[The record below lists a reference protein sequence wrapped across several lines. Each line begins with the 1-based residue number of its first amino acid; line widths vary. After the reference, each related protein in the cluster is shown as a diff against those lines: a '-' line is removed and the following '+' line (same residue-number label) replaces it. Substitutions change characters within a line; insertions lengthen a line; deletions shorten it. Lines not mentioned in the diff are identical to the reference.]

1 MGRLADYEY
10 VLFAIAFVVLAVA
23 AQVGA
28 WGAAHLRP
36 VKEEERA
43 HLSQITG
50 ACLSILALIIGFSF
64 SAAISRYD
72 ERKNCEQEEANA
84 ISSEYT
90 LVGLLPDADAAQERQ
105 FLEQYV
111 QLRIA
116 YYKTADHPELA
127 SIRAQ
132 RTALEAQMWP
142 IVERDSK
149 ANQTPIMAQVLA
161 GMNNVLSR
169 PGYSQA
175 AALDRI
181 PDGAWTLM
189 AVLAVFCCLL
199 LGYSGHG
206 RRPLALKLVV
216 PLFLALSF
224 FIIAS
229 LDAQRRGLIRVLPQN
244 LIRVQQE
251 MGN

>member
-10 VLFAIAFVVLAVA
+10 LLFAIALVALAGA
-23 AQVGA
+23 AQVGVWIEA
-28 WGAAHLRP
+28 RLRP
-36 VKEEERA
+36 VKEEERE
-43 HLSQITG
+43 HLSQVTG

-64 SAAISRYD
+64 SAAISRYNA
-72 ERKNCEQEEANA
+72 RKNCEQEEANA
-84 ISSEYT
+84 ISSEYAM
-90 LVGLLPDADAAQERQ
+90 VGLLPDADAAQERQ
-105 FLEQYV
+105 LLKQYV

-116 YYKTADHPELA
+116 YYEAADRPELA

-132 RTALEAQMWP
+132 RARLEEQMWP
-142 IVERDSK
+142 IVERNAKDR
-149 ANQTPIMAQVLA
+149 QTPVMAQVVT

-189 AVLAVFCCLL
+189 AILAVFCCLL

-206 RRPLALKLVV
+206 RWPLSLKLAV
-216 PLFLALSF
+216 PLFLSLSF

-229 LDAQRRGLIRVLPQN
+229 LDAQRRGLIRVLPQD

-251 MGN
+251 MGE